1 MRFFYF
7 GLLLLTSFLWAGN
20 FIVGKWLVGH
30 ASPMT
35 LTMLRWLIAVLCL
48 LPIVWAVDKKP
59 FPPRKAVFPLILMGL
74 TGVVLFNV
82 LQFMALEH
90 TSATNVGLISTL
102 IALSI
107 AFFSFI
113 FLKEKLTFFQITTM
127 FISLFGVLLVLT
139 NGNRQLLVSLEFNL
153 GDVYMI
159 GAVCI
164 WGIYVVLSKW
174 AMNYTSPMM
183 ATLYSGIFGLLIV
196 LPFNLSD
203 FTVTNIN
210 ATFVYSILYTG
221 GISTVVCI
229 VLWNIGVKKLGATTA
244 GLFLNFNPIF
254 TMILAFL
261 LLEERMTFIQILG
274 SVIVITSCYLFT
286 YNKKKAYS
294 SRKQVQHTIQ
304 RKVERGG

>member
-1 MRFFYF
+1 MRYFYF

-35 LTMLRWLIAVLCL
+35 LTTLRWLIAVLCL
-48 LPIVWAVDKKP
+48 LPIVWSVEKKLLP
-59 FPPRKAVFPLILMGL
+59 SRKAVLPLLLMGL
-74 TGVVLFNV
+74 TGVVLFNL

-90 TSATNVGLISTL
+90 TSASNVGLISTL

-107 AFFSFI
+107 AFFSFV
-113 FLKEKLTFFQITTM
+113 FLREKLTFFQIAAM
-127 FISLFGVLLVLT
+127 FLSLFGVLVVLT
-139 NGNRQLLVSLEFNL
+139 NGNGQLLFALQFNL
-153 GDVYMI
+153 GDVFMI

-183 ATLYSGIFGLLIV
+183 ATLYSGIFGLLI
-196 LPFNLSD
+196 LFPFNLSD

-221 GISTVVCI
+221 AISTVVCI

-254 TMILAFL
+254 TVILAFL
-261 LLEERMTFIQILG
+261 LLGERMTLIQITG
-274 SVIVITSCYLFT
+274 SVIVITGCYLFT
-286 YNKKKAYS
+286 YFKEKRFS
-294 SRKQVQHTIQ
+294 SRKLVQNTIL
-304 RKVERGG
+304 RKLG

>member
-1 MRFFYF
+1 MRYFYF

-35 LTMLRWLIAVLCL
+35 LTMLRWAIAVLCL
-48 LPIVWAVDKKP
+48 LPIVWKVEKKLLP
-59 FPPRKAVFPLILMGL
+59 SRKAVLPLALMGL

-113 FLKEKLTFFQITTM
+113 FLKEKLSSFQVAAM

-139 NGNRQLLVSLEFNL
+139 NGNSQLLFSFQFNL
-153 GDVYMI
+153 GDVFMI

-164 WGIYVVLSKW
+164 WGVYVVLSKW
-174 AMNYTSPMM
+174 AMNYISPMM
-183 ATLYSGIFGLLIV
+183 ATLYSGIFGLLI
-196 LPFNLSD
+196 LFPFNLSD

-221 GISTVVCI
+221 AISTVVCI

-244 GLFLNFNPIF
+244 GLFLNFNPVF
-254 TMILAFL
+254 TVILAFL
-261 LLEERMTFIQILG
+261 ILGERMTLIQILG
-274 SVIVITSCYLFT
+274 SVIVISGCFLFT
-286 YNKKKAYS
+286 YFKEKGYS
-294 SRKQVQHTIQ
+294 LRKLVQHTIQ
-304 RKVERGG
+304 RKVERVG

>member
-1 MRFFYF
+1 MRYFYF

-35 LTMLRWLIAVLCL
+35 LTTLRWLIAIVCL
-48 LPIVWAVDKKP
+48 VPIVWVVERKLWP
-59 FPPRKAVFPLILMGL
+59 TRKAIFPLLLMGL
-74 TGVVLFNV
+74 TGVVLFNM

-107 AFFSFI
+107 AFFSVL
-113 FLKEKLTFFQITTM
+113 FLKERLTLLQVIAM
-127 FISLFGVLLVLT
+127 LLSLFGVVLVIT
-139 NGNRQLLVSLEFNL
+139 NGNRDILLSLQFNL
-153 GDVYMI
+153 GDVLMI

-183 ATLYSGIFGLLIV
+183 ATLYSGIFGLMMII
-196 LPFNLSD
+196 PFNISN

-210 ATFVYSILYTG
+210 VTFISSMLYTG
-221 GISTVVCI
+221 AVSTVVCI
-229 VLWNIGVKKLGATTA
+229 VLWNIGVKNLGATTA
-244 GLFLNFNPIF
+244 GLFLNFNPVF

-261 LLEERMTFIQILG
+261 LLGERMTSMQIIG
-274 SVIVITSCYLFT
+274 SGIVIIGCFLFT
-286 YNKKKAYS
+286 YFKGKGELSKN
-294 SRKQVQHTIQ
+294 QEQTLVQQ
-304 RKVERGG
+304 KMEQAG

>member
-1 MRFFYF
+1 MRYFYF

-20 FIVGKWLVGH
+20 FIVGKWLVEH

-35 LTMLRWLIAVLCL
+35 LTTLRWLIAVLCL
-48 LPIVWAVDKKP
+48 FPIVWGVEKKILP
-59 FPPRKAVFPLILMGL
+59 SRKAVLPLLLMGL

-107 AFFSFI
+107 AFFSFV
-113 FLKEKLTFFQITTM
+113 FLKEKITFFQVAAM

-139 NGNRQLLVSLEFNL
+139 NGNIEQLFSFQFNL
-153 GDVYMI
+153 GDAFMI

-183 ATLYSGIFGLLIV
+183 ATLYSGIFGLLI
-196 LPFNLSD
+196 LFPFNVSN
-203 FTVTNIN
+203 FTVTNFN

-221 GISTVVCI
+221 AISTVVCI
-229 VLWNIGVKKLGATTA
+229 VLWNIGVKNLGASTA
-244 GLFLNFNPIF
+244 GLFLNFNPVF
-254 TMILAFL
+254 TVILAFL
-261 LLEERMTFIQILG
+261 LLGERMTFIQIIG
-274 SVIVITSCYLFT
+274 SAIVITGCYLFT
-286 YNKKKAYS
+286 YFKEKGYS
-294 SRKQVQHTIQ
+294 SRKLVRIPIQ
-304 RKVERGG
+304 RKVGRVS